1 MIVTMFS
8 IVAIIIYT
16 HTHARRYM
24 PNRHYNIKGKSGT
37 CLFVVRYT
45 GHGADVHLCFL
56 YFVACNQPKDLVVD
70 AGESYKHNT
79 LYGHRSPRWS
89 HFFCFFFAVFI
100 GWHNIPSSAASSCL
114 SSCLSAF
121 VLPRFLCVPFIHKR
135 KKKGEGLKRE
145 KKCVDGSVRKNI
157 QNHEKMKG
165 KHWDRRCRTW

>member
-89 HFFCFFFAVFI
+89 HFFCFFLLFLLDGIISRVVRPLLVYPLVFP
-100 GWHNIPSSAASSCL
+100 HL
-114 SSCLSAF
+114 SFLDFYAF
-121 VLPRFLCVPFIHKR
+121 HSYIKGKR
-135 KKKGEGLKRE
+135 KAKG
-145 KKCVDGSVRKNI
+145 
-157 QNHEKMKG
+157 
-165 KHWDRRCRTW
+165 